1 MVDLSKQKVLVL
13 AFKENNAF
21 SIAISQPSLL
31 CHMTSLYLFH
41 IYNFRYIVF
50 ILGAR
55 FLVLYPKPT
64 DWFHVVINYF
74 GPDDGEGIKVYHNRE
89 EVGSDTT
96 RFPLPETNT
105 PGEGRM
111 ALGRDPIGDEEFYGF
126 YGSVEVE
133 DLRFFNQNL
142 TAEAIE
148 TLSQIPTQTK

>member
-1 MVDLSKQKVLVL
+1 MNSLKDPNRK
-13 AFKENNAF
+13 N
-21 SIAISQPSLL
+21 SIVFCVAVGQPSLFMPNDI
-31 CHMTSLYLFH
+31 HAFVSYLH
-41 IYNFRYIVF
+41 FRYIVF

-64 DWFHVVINYF
+64 DWFHVVLNYF
-74 GPDDGEGIKVYHNRE
+74 GPDDGEGIKVYHNGE

-148 TLSQIPTQTK
+148 TLSKIPTQT